1 MKTKQ
6 ELAKRYG
13 GLCVALCVCALG
25 VALITNAHL
34 GTSPIT
40 SLPYAL
46 TFMLPLS
53 LGAFTFLSNIIFLI
67 IQKMLLGRQFGIVQ
81 MMQLPAVL
89 LFGIFIDFWM
99 WVTAPLI
106 SEIYL
111 WQLCLCVAG
120 SAVLGL
126 GISLEIVC
134 NATVLPGEGM
144 VIAIAY
150 KTRKI
155 FANIKVLFD
164 ISLVIIAAVL
174 ALAVLGEVVGLREGT
189 VLSALLV
196 GQFVKLT
203 SGWARQLKP
212 LFWIER
218 HRRLIRAYRPA
229 L

>member
-1 MKTKQ
+1 
-6 ELAKRYG
+6 
-13 GLCVALCVCALG
+13 
-25 VALITNAHL
+25 
-34 GTSPIT
+34 
-40 SLPYAL
+40 
-46 TFMLPLS
+46 
-53 LGAFTFLSNIIFLI
+53 
-67 IQKMLLGRQFGIVQ
+67 

-89 LFGIFIDFWM
+89 LFGIGIDFWM

-106 SEIYL
+106 SENYF

-164 ISLVIIAAVL
+164 ISLVIVAAIL
-174 ALAVLGEVVGLREGT
+174 ALVVLGEIVGLREGT
-189 VLSALLV
+189 VLSALFV

-203 SGWARQLKP
+203 SGWARRLKP
-212 LFWIER
+212 LFWTAR
-218 HRRLIRAYRPA
+218 HRRLIRVYRPA
-229 L
+229 H

>member
-1 MKTKQ
+1 M
-6 ELAKRYG
+6 
-13 GLCVALCVCALG
+13 LG
-25 VALITNAHL
+25 
-34 GTSPIT
+34 
-40 SLPYAL
+40 
-46 TFMLPLS
+46 
-53 LGAFTFLSNIIFLI
+53 
-67 IQKMLLGRQFGIVQ
+67 KQFGIVQ

-89 LFGIFIDFWM
+89 LFGIGIDFWM

-106 SEIYL
+106 SENYF

-164 ISLVIIAAVL
+164 ISLVIVAAIL
-174 ALAVLGEVVGLREGT
+174 ALVVLGEIVGLREGT

-203 SGWARQLKP
+203 SGWARRLKP
-212 LFWIER
+212 LFGQR
-218 HRRLIRAYRPA
+218 DTVG
-229 L
+229 

>member
-6 ELAKRYG
+6 EIAKRYA
-13 GLCVALCVCALG
+13 GLCVALFVCALG

-46 TFMLPLS
+46 TFMMPLS
-53 LGAFTFLSNIIFLI
+53 LGGFTFLSNIIFLI
-67 IQKMLLGRQFGIVQ
+67 IQKVLLGKQFGIVQ

-89 LFGIFIDFWM
+89 LFGIGIDFWM
-99 WVTAPLI
+99 WVTAPLV
-106 SEIYL
+106 SEHYL
-111 WQLCLCVAG
+111 WQLCLCVVG

-164 ISLVIIAAVL
+164 ISLVIVAAGL

-203 SGWARQLKP
+203 AGWARRLKP
-212 LFWIER
+212 LFWTAR
-218 HRRLIRAYRPA
+218 HRRLIQVYRPA
-229 L
+229 H